1 MKKRFVEAKE
11 TLRHMYAINC
21 SQHADN
27 WPVTMQVFFFIKS
40 IKKFYVNI
48 NFYQLSISK
57 SLDLFC
63 YHFYYFFY

>member
-27 WPVTMQVFFFIKS
+27 WPVTMQVFFF
-40 IKKFYVNI
+40 FR
-48 NFYQLSISK
+48 NFT
-57 SLDLFC
+57 
-63 YHFYYFFY
+63 